1 MSMQRREHLLHLVR
15 RRAWSRRER
24 QHTKA
29 TALRAEQLHAPA
41 KQRYALNMHSICTQH
56 ALSMHSAC
64 IQHAI
69 SMHSACNQH
78 ARTCQATDA
87 LRGHRQHAISMHSA
101 CALDVGM
108 LASRLMRFI
117 DDEADDLVCGATAR
131 LEVVLERLR
140 REEQQP
146 RA

>member
-69 SMHSACNQH
+69 SMHAPAKQRMHSE
-78 ARTCQATDA
+78 ATT
-87 LRGHRQHAISMHSA
+87 SMHSA
-101 CALDVGM
+101 CTQHALSM
-108 LASRLMRFI
+108 HS
-117 DDEADDLVCGATAR
+117 EATASMQSACTQHAH
-131 LEVVLERLR
+131 LT
-140 REEQQP
+140 
-146 RA
+146 